1 MYRIVLERL
10 AQYGTSQL
18 HEVSRYFY
26 PPLYSSFLDPQHFAK
41 ASHSSFNAYSHTTCA
56 AAAVQLHVLTVAA
69 LMKGNK
75 KLSKKKSD

>member
-1 MYRIVLERL
+1 MYRIALERL

-26 PPLYSSFLDPQHFAK
+26 PPLYSSFLDPQRFAK

-56 AAAVQLHVLTVAA
+56 AAAVQLHVDVLYLLFCTVAPS
-69 LMKGNK
+69 KG
-75 KLSKKKSD
+75 L